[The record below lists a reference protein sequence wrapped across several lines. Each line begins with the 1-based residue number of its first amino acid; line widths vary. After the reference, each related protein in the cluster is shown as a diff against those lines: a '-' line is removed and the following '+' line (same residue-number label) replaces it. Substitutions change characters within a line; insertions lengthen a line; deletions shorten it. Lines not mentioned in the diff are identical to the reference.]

1 MNTSTIKEFETL
13 STQPTSGLVV
23 DGSFLWGKKKLQYQV
38 VDIETSELIY
48 TSPVYIGGSSNV
60 AEYLAIIHGL
70 AYADKNGLKCD
81 IYSDSYIA
89 MGWVR
94 KRMCRTREEMS
105 EELKKVVDRSTLWL
119 NLNLL
124 SNKVLIWQSHLWGE
138 NPADFGR
145 K

>member
-1 MNTSTIKEFETL
+1 MAIEKPDTGI
-13 STQPTSGLVV
+13 VV
-23 DGSFLWGKKKLQYQV
+23 DGSFRWSKSELQYQV
-38 VDIETSELIY
+38 VDIETAELIY

-70 AYADKNGLKCD
+70 AYCEKNGLKCD
-81 IYSDSYIA
+81 IYTDSYVA
-89 MGWVR
+89 RGWVR

-105 EELKKVVDRSTLWL
+105 EELKKVVDRGTLWL
-119 NLNLL
+119 NSNLP